1 MRIAKGAHK
10 KITFL
15 DLNFRETE
23 KLRVENSR
31 RGVRRSTLA
40 QGSRLKGGSRLYSMR
55 HVPRACIVL
64 KCEKSATRLPGYFS
78 VEAAHASISKAAV
91 PPTSTGTAVGGKY
104 SKSLSTLPST
114 SGIRPMRLLSF
125 FERKVD
131 TIGNMTLVIVSKKTA
146 VISK

>member
-1 MRIAKGAHK
+1 MYEKRHAVGHTQKLTTFLGLHFRDRKAKGGEVTARGPA
-10 KITFL
+10 L
-15 DLNFRETE
+15 DTST
-23 KLRVENSR
+23 RVK
-31 RGVRRSTLA
+31 A
-40 QGSRLKGGSRLYSMR
+40 QGWTPPLF
-55 HVPRACIVL
+55 HAACACIVL
-64 KCEKSATRLPGYFS
+64 KCEKSGGGSATRLPGYFS

-131 TIGNMTLVIVSKKTA
+131 TIGKMTLVIT
-146 VISK
+146 